1 MTLPG
6 ARQKLKDNKEATIRN
21 FEIINRL
28 KEIREELLS
37 IKKNW
42 MSDKC

>member
-37 IKKNW
+37 IKKEQ
-42 MSDKC
+42 DER

>member
-28 KEIREELLS
+28 KEIRKELLS
-37 IKKNW
+37 IKKEL
-42 MSDKC
+42 DER